1 MSATGTTFSE
11 SLALLTA
18 ITEKTRNASTAAH
31 SLQQISSRLS
41 QTLDSSSSTGKKL
54 TKIYDDLGISL
65 KDQNGQIK
73 STYDILSELAPK
85 WSSLSKNQQEYIALT
100 SAGSRQQNNFIALMS
115 NFDTAIKA
123 NETALN
129 SSGSAWKENEKRADS
144 LTAKLSMLKK
154 QFVDLVTGDGGM
166 NTFLKGLVD
175 IGTAIL
181 KFTNSDIGQ
190 TIIKLTA
197 LVAAFTL
204 ATKAINALNDVMRA
218 TTATKGLLMYIQL
231 ITSGAGSLTEV
242 ISLLTTTML
251 ANPLF
256 WGAVAVGGMT
266 LIVTAINK
274 INKTTEELNKDVTDL
289 TSKTKDF
296 NIVTGKQIGR
306 AHV

>member
-181 KFTNSDIGQ
+181 HLS
-190 TIIKLTA
+190 
-197 LVAAFTL
+197 
-204 ATKAINALNDVMRA
+204 
-218 TTATKGLLMYIQL
+218 
-231 ITSGAGSLTEV
+231 
-242 ISLLTTTML
+242 
-251 ANPLF
+251 
-256 WGAVAVGGMT
+256 
-266 LIVTAINK
+266 
-274 INKTTEELNKDVTDL
+274 
-289 TSKTKDF
+289 
-296 NIVTGKQIGR
+296 
-306 AHV
+306 